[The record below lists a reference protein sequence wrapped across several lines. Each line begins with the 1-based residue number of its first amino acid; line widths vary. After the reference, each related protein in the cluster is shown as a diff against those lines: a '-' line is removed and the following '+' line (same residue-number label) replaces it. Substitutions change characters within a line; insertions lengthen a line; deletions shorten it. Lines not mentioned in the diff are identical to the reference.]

1 MRPPRALGT
10 PRQQGMLETVMTDFL
25 RFLGENKV
33 WWITPLVLV
42 LALVAFLV
50 FSDSS
55 AGTQADEGFQY
66 DMY

>member
-1 MRPPRALGT
+1 MDA
-10 PRQQGMLETVMTDFL
+10 FL

-42 LALVAFLV
+42 LGLVAYLYFTDT
-50 FSDSS
+50 SGSPQ
-55 AGTQADEGFQY
+55 TDEGFQY

>member
-1 MRPPRALGT
+1 
-10 PRQQGMLETVMTDFL
+10 MTDFL
-25 RFLGENKV
+25 RFLGENKI

-55 AGTQADEGFQY
+55 AGMQVDEGFQY